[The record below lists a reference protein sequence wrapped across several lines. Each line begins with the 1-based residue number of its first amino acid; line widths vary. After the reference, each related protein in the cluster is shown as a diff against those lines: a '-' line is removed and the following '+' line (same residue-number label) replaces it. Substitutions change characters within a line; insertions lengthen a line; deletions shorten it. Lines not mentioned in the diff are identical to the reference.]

1 MWYIGGTGC
10 GATLPSMDACN
21 FWENTVKTYERRLAE
36 AVDPS
41 EQCRLRETVEC
52 VTFILSIH
60 QRRVVAH
67 PFWKACPPPADHAWM
82 DERLTAGVD
91 IVVDAVDWER
101 QKQACRRVLATAV
114 GEEEKLSLNNYLNW
128 CLRFE
133 KVRVERS
140 TKRLTA
146 RLTAAAELAKDRREV
161 EGLLAQAQREAER
174 ERKARRGDARK
185 RSFWF

>member
-1 MWYIGGTGC
+1 MSVGGVR
-10 GATLPSMDACN
+10 LPHTMDACN

-91 IVVDAVDWER
+91 IVVGAVDWER
-101 QKQACRRVLATAV
+101 QKQECRRVLATAV

-133 KVRVERS
+133 KVLVERS
-140 TKRLTA
+140 TKLLTA